1 MVACLYYLSDCRR
14 VDNMRKTL
22 AMLNR
27 SGVWAVRPRFVC
39 CSSSYLFCP
48 SSVRSWPVL
57 RSLADLVVLAECL
70 QVWDC
75 VVPPA
80 VPMGPENVGGPR
92 LYQFDIQ
99 TSAHAPITLTSHVFP
114 FVAEGVLSRS
124 LRPQWKFL
132 SSFHLYFRERNDVA
146 HTWHE
151 IPLLKGAKEKRRK
164 KKKQHRPDRARCSPA
179 GVVTWSRGSL

>member
-39 CSSSYLFCP
+39 CVVRLHI
-48 SSVRSWPVL
+48 SSVHL
-57 RSLADLVVLAECL
+57 RSDLGLADLVVLAECL

-80 VPMGPENVGGPR
+80 VPMGPENV
-92 LYQFDIQ
+92 
-99 TSAHAPITLTSHVFP
+99 
-114 FVAEGVLSRS
+114 
-124 LRPQWKFL
+124 
-132 SSFHLYFRERNDVA
+132 
-146 HTWHE
+146 
-151 IPLLKGAKEKRRK
+151 
-164 KKKQHRPDRARCSPA
+164 
-179 GVVTWSRGSL
+179 